1 MHNFNENITLRVL
14 TEADFYHGLL
24 LQAFGN
30 RDTIYRILIKDGQ
43 FFYSPVF
50 KINNGKYEEVIPGV
64 HHAYPR
70 PISKLHSWCET
81 IWTKSL
87 NKDIIREEK
96 LNQLGI

>member
-1 MHNFNENITLRVL
+1 VHNFNKNITLRVL
-14 TEADFYHGLL
+14 TEADFYPGLL

-50 KINNGKYEEVIPGV
+50 KINNGKYEEVIPEFQAQYTRGV
-64 HHAYPR
+64 SH
-70 PISKLHSWCET
+70 LQNWCET
-81 IWTKSL
+81 IWTSPL
-87 NKDIIREEK
+87 NREKK